1 MWQRILVS
9 VGVIALVAGK
19 ARGANNFAEADMQ
32 GVCTGAKTLREAGS
46 AASYVVE
53 EMQKESERLTA
64 ILGQLWLVTG
74 AAQAASND
82 TVVEAATQEAQ
93 KVEEKLAAVRRTTN
107 KASALSTAAA
117 TISARLHEF
126 VAMASAMTGKS
137 DGTGYKCIAG
147 ESDTAE
153 RSVTQEQQIPDDCKA
168 LVTKP
173 KDLKAAAKTLTAAG
187 NVSLTPPAAKFETK
201 AFADNENS
209 AKECPLTVRSTGTA
223 TGLVQSGKVIFAG
236 VIEADPSGPKEMAVK
251 EDTNLTYLDTH
262 TSLQKIKA
270 DLQALGNA
278 VQQVTMERASVCT
291 PLTGNAIRCSNA
303 KIFAEKARQL
313 AQETTNTHR
322 ENERQRM
329 EIAQSQ
335 RGTARKQGTTHKT
348 ETGNTGASTQQHADT
363 DPPSADTQVQDRK
376 ARNGLNTPHTVA
388 TRAATAL
395 LLVRAVAAQ
404 Q

>member
-19 ARGANNFAEADMQ
+19 PRGANNFAETDMQ

-74 AAQAASND
+74 AAQAANND
-82 TVVEAATQEAQ
+82 TVVQAATKETQQ
-93 KVEEKLAAVRRTTN
+93 VEKKLAAVRDTTN

-117 TISARLHEF
+117 AISARLHEF

-137 DGTGYKCIAG
+137 GGTGYKCIG
-147 ESDTAE
+147 NDSPAE
-153 RSVTQEQQIPDDCKA
+153 TSSVTQDAQIPNDCKA
-168 LVTKP
+168 LVTRP
-173 KDLKAAAKTLTAAG
+173 PDLATAKQKITAAATVK
-187 NVSLTPPAAKFETK
+187 LTPSSGHFTTATFNAAQ
-201 AFADNENS
+201 S
-209 AKECPLTVRSTGTA
+209 SGPRCPLTVKGTGSEA
-223 TGLVQSGKVIFAG
+223 GLVQSGKVIFAG
-236 VIEADPSGPKEMAVK
+236 VIEADPSGGTAMAVK
-251 EDTNLTYLDTH
+251 EDATLKALDTD

-270 DLQALGNA
+270 DLQELENA
-278 VQQVTMERASVCT
+278 VQQVTMEKGSVCT
-291 PLTGNAIRCSNA
+291 PLTGNAIQCSNA
-303 KIFAEKARQL
+303 KIFAEQARQL

-322 ENERQRM
+322 ENERHRM

-335 RGTARKQGTTHKT
+335 RGNARQQGTTHKPET
-348 ETGNTGASTQQHADT
+348 ENTGASTQQHADT

-395 LLVRAVAAQ
+395 LMVRAVAAQ